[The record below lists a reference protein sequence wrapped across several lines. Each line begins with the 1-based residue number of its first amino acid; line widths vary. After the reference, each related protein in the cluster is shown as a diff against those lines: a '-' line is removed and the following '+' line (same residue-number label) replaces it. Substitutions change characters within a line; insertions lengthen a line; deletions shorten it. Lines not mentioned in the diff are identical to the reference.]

1 MAQTFIGFNTVNQF
15 KKFTL
20 TGENLIKRDLIN
32 AFNIRQG
39 SLPGRPEY
47 GTVIWDYLF
56 ENKVE
61 DLQDGIVREIQ
72 RVAGGDPRIYISDV
86 QVFPQDNGMLIQIQ
100 LQLVPSTDVERLAL
114 FFDVTSRSAT
124 YV

>member
-1 MAQTFIGFNTVNQF
+1 MAQTFIGFNTINQF

-20 TGENLIKRDLIN
+20 TGEALIKRDLIN

-100 LQLVPSTDVERLAL
+100 LQLVPSTDAERLAL
-114 FFDVTSRSAT
+114 FFDITSRSAT